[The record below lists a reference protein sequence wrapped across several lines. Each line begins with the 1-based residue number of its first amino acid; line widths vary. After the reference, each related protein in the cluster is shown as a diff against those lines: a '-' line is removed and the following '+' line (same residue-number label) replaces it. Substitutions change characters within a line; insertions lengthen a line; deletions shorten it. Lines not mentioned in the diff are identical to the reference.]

1 MSYYENADKFSID
14 ENNYDDMCLK
24 YGKYRVDREIDL
36 ELESKDNAYNAF
48 MSKRNKA
55 ISDNNLANIGTTKVL
70 LSETIPA
77 MVKGLDAWFAKVNN
91 GKCGKRHRAASLA
104 NTLKSEEI
112 AFIVSK
118 TILSNTMYRIGLT
131 NLSVKI
137 GEAIEDEV
145 RFNTILASMS
155 PKEVQS
161 FKVGMNKRIAFQF
174 KKRYAIQ
181 KEKHLAD
188 EGRVQLWN
196 KWSPSDKFNVGM
208 KMVELFALST
218 SLIHIIKVF
227 VNGNIK
233 YFVELDADVAKYVD
247 YQDNYL
253 ADLMM
258 EHRPMVIPPKPWT
271 NPFDGGYYINLK
283 KPLQLVRMSAKDCDA
298 LYSDVD
304 MPTVYKAVNT
314 IQDTAWHINNRVL
327 EVANAV
333 CSWEHIPEALEM
345 PTANP
350 AEPPVRPIEAD
361 TNKDI
366 QREWRQ
372 AMTSY
377 YQEDNKRKA
386 KRILVNCIL
395 KLANDF
401 KDDEAIY
408 FPHNLDFRGRVYP
421 VTLIHPQGND
431 FMKSML
437 EFSEGVELGKDGHT
451 WLAFQGANMWG
462 LDKKPIE
469 ERIAWVYENSDMI
482 ISIAEKPL
490 DNLQWTEADS
500 PWEFLAFCFEW
511 NDYLKIGESFKS
523 KLAVAFDGSC
533 SGLQHFSAMLRDE
546 VGGEAVNLK
555 PDDHV
560 HDIYGIVAEK
570 VKELLKKDMQEGT
583 DDTIEATEDGSSYLK
598 KGTKSLAKEW
608 LDHGVSRSV
617 TKRPTMT
624 LCYGASKFGFAD
636 QILED
641 TVYPALAH
649 NPLSFSKP
657 SQASRYMAGLI
668 WDSLKGVVVKAVEA
682 MEWLQTA
689 SGLLAKD
696 KNIEGKNLPTTWIT
710 PAGFPVKQK
719 YPKVRV
725 KRLNTVLSGSIK
737 IFDTTSGSTEEA
749 TEGSVLRLAFAEPT
763 DEIDSRKQ
771 KQGIAP
777 NFVHSMDASHLML
790 TVCACVDKGVNAF
803 AMIHDSYGVPA
814 GHGTIMFTTVR
825 EVFVS
830 TYTENDVLQ
839 DLHDHI
845 CNLLSPKMLKD
856 LPEVPTKGN
865 LDLDC
870 AKESM
875 YAFS

>member
-218 SLIHIIKVF
+218 SLIHIVKVF

-304 MPTVYKAVNT
+304 MSTVYKAVNA
-314 IQDTAWHINNRVL
+314 IQNTAWHINNRVL

-431 FMKSML
+431 FMKAML

-482 ISIAEKPL
+482 ISVAEKPL

-696 KNIEGKNLPTTWIT
+696 KNIEGKNLPTSWIT

-814 GHGTIMFTTVR
+814 GHGSIMFTTVR

>member
-1 MSYYENADKFSID
+1 MSYYENTDKFSIN
-14 ENNYDDMCLK
+14 ENSYDDMCLK

-70 LSETIPA
+70 LSETVPA
-77 MVKGLDAWFAKVNN
+77 MVNGLNAWFAKVNN

-161 FKVGMNKRIAFQF
+161 FKMGMNKRIAFQF

-188 EGRVQLWN
+188 EGKAQLWN
-196 KWSPSDKFNVGM
+196 KWSQSDKFNVGM

-218 SLIHIIKVF
+218 SLIHIVKVF

-233 YFVELDADVAKYVD
+233 YSVELDTDVAKYIE

-304 MPTVYKAVNT
+304 MPTVYKAVNA
-314 IQDTAWHINNRVL
+314 IQNTAWHINNRVL

-345 PTANP
+345 PTVNP
-350 AEPPVRPIEAD
+350 AEPPIRPIEAD
-361 TNKDI
+361 TDKDI

-408 FPHNLDFRGRVYP
+408 FPHNLDFRGRIYP

-462 LDKKPIE
+462 LDNKPIE
-469 ERIAWVYENSDMI
+469 KRLAWVYENSDMI

-555 PDDHV
+555 PDDHA
-560 HDIYGIVAEK
+560 HDVYGIVAEK
-570 VKELLKKDMQEGT
+570 VKELLKKNKQEGT

-624 LCYGASKFGFAD
+624 LCYGAGKFGFAD
-636 QILED
+636 QVLED

-682 MEWLQTA
+682 MKWLQTA

-749 TEGSVLRLAFAEPT
+749 TGGSVLRLAFAEPT

-814 GHGTIMFTTVR
+814 GHGSIMFTTVR

-870 AKESM
+870 VKESM

>member
-1 MSYYENADKFSID
+1 MSYYENADKFSIN
-14 ENNYDDMCLK
+14 ENSYDDMCLK

-118 TILSNTMYRIGLT
+118 TILSNTMSRIGLT
-131 NLSVKI
+131 HLSVKI

-161 FKVGMNKRIAFQF
+161 FKAGMNKRIAFQF
-174 KKRYAIQ
+174 RKRYAIQ

-188 EGRVQLWN
+188 EDRVQLWN
-196 KWSPSDKFNVGM
+196 KWSQSDKFNVGM

-218 SLIHIIKVF
+218 SLIHIVKVF

-304 MPTVYKAVNT
+304 MPTVYKAVNA

-469 ERIAWVYENSDMI
+469 ERISWVYENSDMI

-533 SGLQHFSAMLRDE
+533 SGLQHFSAMLRDS

-624 LCYGASKFGFAD
+624 LCYGAGKFGFAD

-657 SQASRYMAGLI
+657 SQSARYMAGLI

-696 KNIEGKNLPTTWIT
+696 KNIEGKNLSTTWIT

-749 TEGSVLRLAFAEPT
+749 TDGSVLRLAFAEPT

-814 GHGTIMFTTVR
+814 GYGSIMFTTVR

-856 LPEVPTKGN
+856 LPEVPTKGD

>member
-1 MSYYENADKFSID
+1 MSYYENAEKFSID

-161 FKVGMNKRIAFQF
+161 FKAGMNKRIAFQF

-218 SLIHIIKVF
+218 SLIHIVKVF

-233 YFVELDADVAKYVD
+233 YFAELDADVAKYVD

-304 MPTVYKAVNT
+304 MPNVYKAVNA

-350 AEPPVRPIEAD
+350 AEPPARPIEAD
-361 TNKDI
+361 TDEAI

-372 AMTSY
+372 AMTHY

-657 SQASRYMAGLI
+657 SQSARYMAGLI

-710 PAGFPVKQK
+710 PAGLPVKQK

-814 GHGTIMFTTVR
+814 GYGSIMFTTVR

-856 LPEVPTKGN
+856 LPEVPTKGD

>member
-1 MSYYENADKFSID
+1 MSYYENADKFFID

-104 NTLKSEEI
+104 KTLKSEEI

-118 TILSNTMYRIGLT
+118 TILSNSMYRIGLT

-145 RFNTILASMS
+145 RFKTILASMS

-161 FKVGMNKRIAFQF
+161 FKAGMNKRIAFQF

-188 EGRVQLWN
+188 EGKVQLWN
-196 KWSPSDKFNVGM
+196 KWSQSDKFNVGM

-218 SLIHIIKVF
+218 SLIHIVKVF

-233 YFVELDADVAKYVD
+233 YSVELDADIAKYIE
-247 YQDNYL
+247 YQDTYL

-304 MPTVYKAVNT
+304 MPNVYKAVNA
-314 IQDTAWHINNRVL
+314 IQNTAWHINAKVL

-361 TNKDI
+361 TDKDI

-408 FPHNLDFRGRVYP
+408 FPHNLDFRGRIYP

-462 LDKKPIE
+462 LDDKPIE
-469 ERIAWVYENSDMI
+469 KRLAWVYENSDMI

-555 PDDHV
+555 PDDHA
-560 HDIYGIVAEK
+560 HDVYGIVAEK

-583 DDTIEATEDGSSYLK
+583 GDTMEALEDGSSYLK

-608 LDHGVSRSV
+608 LDHRVSRSV

-624 LCYGASKFGFAD
+624 LCYGAGKFGFAD
-636 QILED
+636 QVLED
-641 TVYPALAH
+641 TIYPALAH

-682 MEWLQTA
+682 MKWLQTA

-749 TEGSVLRLAFAEPT
+749 TDGSVLRLAFAEPT

-814 GHGTIMFTTVR
+814 GYGSIMFTTVR

-856 LPEVPTKGN
+856 LPEVPAKGN
-865 LDLDC
+865 LNLDC
-870 AKESM
+870 VKESM

>member
-1 MSYYENADKFSID
+1 MSYYENADKFSIH
-14 ENNYDDMCLK
+14 ENSYDDLCLK

-218 SLIHIIKVF
+218 SLIHIVKVF

-304 MPTVYKAVNT
+304 MPTVYKAVNA

-361 TNKDI
+361 TNKDV

-523 KLAVAFDGSC
+523 KLVVAFDGSC

-598 KGTKSLAKEW
+598 KGTKSLAREW

-649 NPLSFSKP
+649 NSLSFSKP
-657 SQASRYMAGLI
+657 SQSARYMAGLI

-749 TEGSVLRLAFAEPT
+749 TDGSVLRLAFAEPT

-814 GHGTIMFTTVR
+814 GHGSIMFTTVR

-856 LPEVPTKGN
+856 LPEVPTKGD

>member
-104 NTLKSEEI
+104 KTLKSEEI

-188 EGRVQLWN
+188 EDRVQLWN

-218 SLIHIIKVF
+218 SLIHIVKVF

-304 MPTVYKAVNT
+304 MPNVYKAVNA
-314 IQDTAWHINNRVL
+314 IQNTAWHINAKVL

-749 TEGSVLRLAFAEPT
+749 TNGSVLRLAFAEPT

-814 GHGTIMFTTVR
+814 GHGSIMFTTVR

>member
-1 MSYYENADKFSID
+1 MSYYENAEKFSID

-104 NTLKSEEI
+104 KTLKSEEI

-118 TILSNTMYRIGLT
+118 TILSNTMYHIGLT

-161 FKVGMNKRIAFQF
+161 FKAGMNKRIAFQF

-218 SLIHIIKVF
+218 SLIHIVKVF

-233 YFVELDADVAKYVD
+233 YFVELDADVAKYIE
-247 YQDNYL
+247 YQDTYL

-304 MPTVYKAVNT
+304 MPNVYKAVNA
-314 IQDTAWHINNRVL
+314 IQDTAWHINIRVL

-350 AEPPVRPIEAD
+350 AEPPARPIEAD
-361 TNKDI
+361 TDEAI

-372 AMTSY
+372 AMTHY

-408 FPHNLDFRGRVYP
+408 FPHNLDFRGRIYP

-511 NDYLKIGESFKS
+511 NDYLKIGGSFKS

-608 LDHGVSRSV
+608 LNHGVSRSV

-814 GHGTIMFTTVR
+814 GYGSIMFTTVR

-856 LPEVPTKGN
+856 LPEVPTKGD

>member
-1 MSYYENADKFSID
+1 MSYYENAEKFSID
-14 ENNYDDMCLK
+14 ESNYDDMCLK

-104 NTLKSEEI
+104 KTLKSEEI

-118 TILSNTMYRIGLT
+118 TILSNSMYRIGLT

-161 FKVGMNKRIAFQF
+161 FKAGMNKRIAFQF

-218 SLIHIIKVF
+218 SLIHIVKVF

-304 MPTVYKAVNT
+304 MPTVYKAVNA
-314 IQDTAWHINNRVL
+314 IQNTAWHINNRVL

-361 TNKDI
+361 TNKDV

-431 FMKSML
+431 FMKAML

-511 NDYLKIGESFKS
+511 NEYLKIGESFKS

-814 GHGTIMFTTVR
+814 GHGSTMFTTVR

>member
-1 MSYYENADKFSID
+1 MSYYENADKFFID
-14 ENNYDDMCLK
+14 ENNYDNMCLK

-104 NTLKSEEI
+104 KTLKSEEI

-145 RFNTILASMS
+145 RFKTILASMS

-161 FKVGMNKRIAFQF
+161 FKMGMNKRIAFQF

-188 EGRVQLWN
+188 EGRVQVWN

-218 SLIHIIKVF
+218 SLIHIVKVF

-233 YFVELDADVAKYVD
+233 YFAELDADVAKYIE
-247 YQDNYL
+247 YQDTYL

-304 MPTVYKAVNT
+304 MPNVYKAVNA

-350 AEPPVRPIEAD
+350 AEPPARPIEAD
-361 TNKDI
+361 TDEAI

-372 AMTSY
+372 AMTHY

-657 SQASRYMAGLI
+657 SQSARYMAGLI

-749 TEGSVLRLAFAEPT
+749 TDGSVLRLAFAEPT

-814 GHGTIMFTTVR
+814 GYGSIMFTTVR

-856 LPEVPTKGN
+856 LPEVPTKGD

>member
-118 TILSNTMYRIGLT
+118 TILSNSMYRIGLT

-145 RFNTILASMS
+145 RFNTILASIS

-161 FKVGMNKRIAFQF
+161 FKAGMNKRIAFQF

-218 SLIHIIKVF
+218 SLIHIVKVF

-304 MPTVYKAVNT
+304 MPTVYKAVNA
-314 IQDTAWHINNRVL
+314 IQDTAWHINAKVL

-361 TNKDI
+361 TNKDV

-511 NDYLKIGESFKS
+511 NEYLKIGETFKS

-555 PDDHV
+555 PYDHV

-608 LDHGVSRSV
+608 FDHGVSRSV

-719 YPKVRV
+719 YLKVRV

-749 TEGSVLRLAFAEPT
+749 TDGSVLRLAFAEPT

-814 GHGTIMFTTVR
+814 GYGSIMFTTVR

-856 LPEVPTKGN
+856 LPEVPTKGD

-870 AKESM
+870 TKESM

>member
-1 MSYYENADKFSID
+1 MSYYENADKFSIN
-14 ENNYDDMCLK
+14 ENSYDDMCLK

-55 ISDNNLANIGTTKVL
+55 ISDNNLANIGTTKVF

-77 MVKGLDAWFAKVNN
+77 MVKGLNAWFAKVNN

-104 NTLKSEEI
+104 NTLKSEEL

-145 RFNTILASMS
+145 RFNNILASMS

-174 KKRYAIQ
+174 RKRYAIQ

-196 KWSPSDKFNVGM
+196 KWSQSDKFNVGM

-218 SLIHIIKVF
+218 NLVHIVKVF

-233 YFVELDADVAKYVD
+233 YSVELDADVAKYVE
-247 YQDNYL
+247 YQDAYL

-258 EHRPMVIPPKPWT
+258 EHRPMIIPPKPWT

-283 KPLQLVRMSAKDCDA
+283 KPLQLVRMSAKDCNT

-304 MPTVYKAVNT
+304 MPTVYKAVNA
-314 IQDTAWHINNRVL
+314 IQNTAWHINNRVL

-570 VKELLKKDMQEGT
+570 VKELLKKDKQEGT

-657 SQASRYMAGLI
+657 SQAARYMAGLI

-737 IFDTTSGSTEEA
+737 IFDTTSGSTEVA
-749 TEGSVLRLAFAEPT
+749 TDGSVLRLAFAEPT

-814 GHGTIMFTTVR
+814 GYGSIMFTTVR

-856 LPEVPTKGN
+856 LPEVPTKGD

>member
-14 ENNYDDMCLK
+14 GNSYDDMCLK

-77 MVKGLDAWFAKVNN
+77 MVKGLNAWFAKVNN

-118 TILSNTMYRIGLT
+118 TILSNTMSRIGLT

-196 KWSPSDKFNVGM
+196 KWSQSDKFNVGM

-218 SLIHIIKVF
+218 NLIHIVKVF

-233 YFVELDADVAKYVD
+233 YFAELDTDVAKYVE
-247 YQDNYL
+247 YQDTYL

-258 EHRPMVIPPKPWT
+258 EHRPMVVPPKPWT

-298 LYSDVD
+298 LYSDVN
-304 MPTVYKAVNT
+304 MPNVYKAVNA
-314 IQDTAWHINNRVL
+314 IQNTAWHINAKVL

-408 FPHNLDFRGRVYP
+408 FPHNLDFRGRIYP

-462 LDKKPIE
+462 LDKKSIE

-749 TEGSVLRLAFAEPT
+749 TDGSVLRLAFAEPT

-803 AMIHDSYGVPA
+803 AMIHDSYGVHA
-814 GHGTIMFTTVR
+814 GYGSIMFTTVR

-856 LPEVPTKGN
+856 LPEVPTKGD

>member
-55 ISDNNLANIGTTKVL
+55 ISDNNLANVGTTKVL

-104 NTLKSEEI
+104 KTLKSEEI

-145 RFNTILASMS
+145 RFNTVLASMS

-161 FKVGMNKRIAFQF
+161 FKAGMNKRIAFQF

-188 EGRVQLWN
+188 EGKVQLWN
-196 KWSPSDKFNVGM
+196 KWSQSDKFNVGM
-208 KMVELFALST
+208 KMVELFAIST
-218 SLIHIIKVF
+218 SLIHIVKVF

-233 YFVELDADVAKYVD
+233 YSVELDSDVAKYVE

-304 MPTVYKAVNT
+304 MPTVYKAVNA
-314 IQDTAWHINNRVL
+314 IQNTAWHINNRVL

-361 TNKDI
+361 TDKDI

-408 FPHNLDFRGRVYP
+408 FPHNLDFRGRIYP

-696 KNIEGKNLPTTWIT
+696 KSIEGKNLPTTWIT
-710 PAGFPVKQK
+710 PAGFPVKQE

-749 TEGSVLRLAFAEPT
+749 TDGSVLRLAFAEPT

-790 TVCACVDKGVNAF
+790 TVCACVGKGVNAF

-814 GHGTIMFTTVR
+814 GHGSIMFTTVR